1 MNPLTLFMLGA
12 FVGAIITS
20 VVAHLILRSM
30 ERFMNWHLDY
40 WAGRVSE
47 LQEQV
52 NDLEARKDS
61 ADYWRD
67 GQ

>member
-1 MNPLTLFMLGA
+1 MNPITLFMLGA
-12 FVGAIITS
+12 FTGAIIAS
-20 VVAHLILRSM
+20 IVAHLVLRRM
-30 ERFMNWHLDY
+30 ERYMSRMLDY

-67 GQ
+67 E